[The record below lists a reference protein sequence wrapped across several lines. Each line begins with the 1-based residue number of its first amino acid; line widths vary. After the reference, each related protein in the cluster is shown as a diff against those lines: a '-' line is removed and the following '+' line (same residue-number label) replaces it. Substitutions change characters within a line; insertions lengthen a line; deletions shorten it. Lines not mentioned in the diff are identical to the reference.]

1 MIHALLLWVA
11 TWTASPQSL
20 TLDPAEPLLKVEDQT
35 VRERVR
41 VSVGGERICIRF
53 TNESSSDPLEIG
65 SATVNAH
72 AVTFGG
78 KSAVTIPPGAPMV
91 SDPIDVH
98 VDAGSELAIG
108 IYFPKRVVNPT
119 LHWLALKH
127 ATISREGGS
136 DTTTESSIAISAVYV
151 ETKRRQPV
159 IVAFGDSLTDGDG
172 STVDAD
178 HNWPSDFYRRSHI
191 AIVNEGIV
199 GNRLLADGPS
209 FGISAL
215 ARFDRDALS
224 VPGVT
229 HIVLEEG
236 LNDIGMDGR
245 SADEIIA
252 AYRQLIVRAH
262 ARGIKIIGVT
272 ITPCEGTRMKGY
284 YSEEKNAV
292 RQTINKWIRTSGAF
306 DGVIDFD
313 AVVRD
318 PEHPSRL
325 RPAFASKD
333 HIHPNDSGYQAIADT
348 IDLSLFR

>member
-20 TLDPAEPLLKVEDQT
+20 TLDPNEPLLKIEDQT

-41 VSVGGERICIRF
+41 VSIGGERMCIRF
-53 TNESSSDPLEIG
+53 TNESSSEPLEIG
-65 SATVNAH
+65 AATVNAH
-72 AVTFGG
+72 AIMFGG
-78 KSAVTIPPGAPMV
+78 KSSVTIPPGAPMI
-91 SDPIDVH
+91 SDPVDMHI
-98 VDAGSELAIG
+98 DAGSEIEIS

-119 LHWLALKH
+119 LHWLALKR
-127 ATISREGGS
+127 AVISNNES
-136 DTTTESSIAISAVYV
+136 HSSIAISAVYV
-151 ETKRRQPV
+151 ETKRRQPL

-172 STVDAD
+172 ISDKD
-178 HNWPSDFYRRSHI
+178 HNWTSDFFRRAHI

-215 ARFDRDALS
+215 ARFERDALS

-229 HIVLEEG
+229 HIVVEEG

-245 SADEIIA
+245 SADEIIV
-252 AYRQLIVRAH
+252 AYQQLILRAH
-262 ARGIKIIGVT
+262 EHGIKIIGVT
-272 ITPCEGTRMKGY
+272 ITPFEGTRMKGY
-284 YSEEKNAV
+284 YTDEKDAT

-318 PEHPSRL
+318 PDHPSQL

-333 HIHPNDSGYQAIADT
+333 HLHPNDSGYQAIANA
-348 IDLSLFR
+348 IDLALFR